1 MKKAEEKELKE
12 QKIAELEQLFKDTA
26 MEKQALVSSLIEQ
39 YAFMYVQLKKM
50 NEIIEKEGPIE
61 KFKQGKQ
68 QFMREQ
74 PALKSYNTTMKTY
87 NATTKQL
94 SEFLP
99 PGKQIQKD
107 DEFQSYKDRVR
118 NR

>member
-1 MKKAEEKELKE
+1 MKKSEEKELK
-12 QKIAELEQLFKDTA
+12 QTKINELEQLFKDTS
-26 MEKQALVSSLIEQ
+26 MEKQTLVTSLIEQ

-50 NEIIEKEGPIE
+50 NEIIEKEGPVE

-99 PGKQIQKD
+99 PGKQVQKD
-107 DEFQSYKDRVR
+107 DEFQAYKDRVK